1 MEAPYIVIIATGSE
15 ITAGRSLDTNS
26 GWMANQLF
34 ELGWKVKKFIGL
46 PDDPDLI
53 LSELNTLKQLAETRP
68 VLALMTGGLGPTE
81 DDYTLET
88 VLKLNGKKSYSVE
101 KAKIR
106 LQRIYESRGKQ
117 YSDILPTVL
126 RQTHVPEDCKTLDN
140 AVGIAVGFVEPIG
153 VNSYLVCM
161 PGVPSEMKE
170 MFTRRLVPELKRIYP
185 RENLVQK
192 TKWLWNIGESLYQKD
207 FVEANREELFHN
219 VEWGVTANRG
229 YIKCIFQSTESQQ
242 LDKIIQRLEKEY
254 PKIIS
259 DDVFVYDHEILL
271 AEKLTIAVGES
282 CTGGLLG
289 KKLTDSPGSSS
300 YFVGGFLT
308 YSNEMKVSLLGV
320 PNDVLEKFG
329 AVSRETAEAMAKGI
343 FEKTKADYCIS
354 ITGIAG
360 PEGGSEFKPVGT
372 VWIGLKTPDGN
383 IQTHSYIFPGNREGI
398 RENASNTALFLLY
411 QSLKQRNL

>member
-1 MEAPYIVIIATGSE
+1 METPYIVIIATGSE
-15 ITAGRSLDTNS
+15 ITAGRSVDTNS

-34 ELGWKVKKFIGL
+34 EQGWKVKKFIAL

-53 LSELNTLKQLAETRP
+53 LSELQNLKDLAKTKP

-88 VLKLNGKKSYSVE
+88 VLKLNEKKSYSVE

-106 LQRIYESRGKQ
+106 LTRVYESRGKQ

-126 RQTHVPEDCKTLDN
+126 RQTHVPEDCKILDN
-140 AVGIAVGFVEPIG
+140 NVGIAVGFVEPLG
-153 VNSYLVCM
+153 VDSYLVCM
-161 PGVPSEMKE
+161 PGVPSEMKD
-170 MFTRRLVPELKRIYP
+170 MFTRRLTPELKRLYP

-207 FVEANREELFHN
+207 FVEKNRESLFSD

-229 YIKCIFQSTESQQ
+229 YIKCIFQSNDSEK
-242 LDKIIQRLEKEY
+242 LERIVNELEKQY

-259 DDVFVYDHEILL
+259 DDVFAYVHEELIS
-271 AEKLTIAVGES
+271 KQLTIAVGES

-289 KKLTDSPGSSS
+289 KKLTDLPGSSN

-308 YSNEMKVSLLGV
+308 YSNEMKEALLGV
-320 PNDVLEKFG
+320 SHDTLSQFG
-329 AVSRETAEAMAKGI
+329 AVSLETASSMAKGI

-360 PEGGSEFKPVGT
+360 PDGGTESKPVGT
-372 VWIGLKTPDGN
+372 VWIGLKTPDGQV
-383 IQTHSYIFPGNREGI
+383 QTHSYLFPGNREGI
-398 RENASNTALFLLY
+398 RENASNTALFLLN
-411 QSLKQRNL
+411 QSLKQRNI

>member
-1 MEAPYIVIIATGSE
+1 METPYIVIIATGSE
-15 ITAGRSLDTNS
+15 ITAGRSVDTNS
-26 GWMANQLF
+26 GWIANQLF
-34 ELGWKVKKFIGL
+34 ELGWKVKKFIAL
-46 PDDPDLI
+46 PDDPELI
-53 LSELNTLKQLAETRP
+53 LSELQNLKDLAKTKP
-68 VLALMTGGLGPTE
+68 VLAIMTGGLGPTE

-106 LQRIYESRGKQ
+106 LTRVYESRGKQ

-126 RQTHVPEDCKTLDN
+126 RQTHVPEDCKILDN
-140 AVGIAVGFVEPIG
+140 NVGIAVGFVEPLG
-153 VNSYLVCM
+153 VDSYLVCM
-161 PGVPSEMKE
+161 PGVPSEMKD
-170 MFTRRLVPELKRIYP
+170 MFTRRLTPELKRLYP

-207 FVEANREELFHN
+207 FVEKNRESLFSD

-229 YIKCIFQSTESQQ
+229 YIKCIFQSNDSEK
-242 LDKIIQRLEKEY
+242 LERIVNELEKQY

-259 DDVFVYDHEILL
+259 DDVFAYVHEELISK
-271 AEKLTIAVGES
+271 KLTIAVGES

-289 KKLTDSPGSSS
+289 KKLTDSPGSST

-308 YSNEMKVSLLGV
+308 YSNEMKESLLGV
-320 PNDVLEKFG
+320 SHNILSQFG
-329 AVSRETAEAMAKGI
+329 AVSLETASSMANGI

-360 PEGGSEFKPVGT
+360 PDGGTESKPVGT
-372 VWIGLKTPDGN
+372 VWIGLKTPDGQV
-383 IQTHSYIFPGNREGI
+383 QTHSYIFPGNREGI

-411 QSLKQRNL
+411 QSLKQRNI

>member
-1 MEAPYIVIIATGSE
+1 METPYIVIISTGSE

-53 LSELNTLKQLAETRP
+53 LSELQHLKHLAETRP
-68 VLALMTGGLGPTE
+68 VLILMTGGLGPTE

-88 VLKLNGKKSYSVE
+88 VLKLSGKKSYSVE

-140 AVGIAVGFVEPIG
+140 TVGIAVGFVEPIG
-153 VNSYLVCM
+153 TDSYLVCM

-170 MFTRRLVPELKRIYP
+170 MFSRRLVPELKRIYP
-185 RENLVQK
+185 RENLVQR

-207 FVEANREELFHN
+207 FVETHRDELFQN

-229 YIKCIFQSTESQQ
+229 YIKCIFQSSDSKN
-242 LDKIIQRLEKEY
+242 LDTIIQRLEAQY

-259 DDVFVYDHEILL
+259 DDVFAFVHEHLIS
-271 AEKLTIAVGES
+271 EKLTIAVGES

-289 KKLTDSPGSSS
+289 KKLTDFPGSST
-300 YFVGGFLT
+300 YFIGGFLT
-308 YSNEMKVSLLGV
+308 YSNEMKKSLLGV
-320 PNDVLEKFG
+320 PGDTLDQFG
-329 AVSRETAEAMAKGI
+329 AVSKETAEAMARGI
-343 FEKTKADYCIS
+343 SEKTKADYCIS

-360 PEGGSEFKPVGT
+360 PDGGTESKPVGT
-372 VWIGLKTPDGN
+372 VWIGLKTPDGLV
-383 IQTHSYIFPGNREGI
+383 QTHSYLFPGNREGI
-398 RENASNTALFLLY
+398 RENASNTAIFLLY
-411 QSLKQRNL
+411 QSLKLRNV

>member
-1 MEAPYIVIIATGSE
+1 MEAPYIVIISTGSE

-34 ELGWKVKKFIGL
+34 ELGWKVKKFIAL
-46 PDDPDLI
+46 PDDPELI
-53 LSELNTLKQLAETRP
+53 LSELKTLKQLAESKP
-68 VLALMTGGLGPTE
+68 VLVLMTGGLGPTE

-88 VLKLNGKKSYSVE
+88 VLKLSGKKSYSVE

-117 YSDILPTVL
+117 YSDILPTVM

-140 AVGIAVGFVEPIG
+140 HVGIAVGFVEPIG
-153 VNSYLVCM
+153 VDSYLVCM

-170 MFTRRLVPELKRIYP
+170 MFARRLTPELKRIYP

-207 FVEANREELFHN
+207 FVEAHRDRLFSG

-229 YIKCIFQSTESQQ
+229 YIKCIFQS
-242 LDKIIQRLEKEY
+242 LDSKKLEKVVAELENQY

-259 DDVFVYDHEILL
+259 DDVFTFVHEELISK
-271 AEKLTIAVGES
+271 KLTIAVGES

-308 YSNEMKVSLLGV
+308 YSNELKESLLGV
-320 PNDVLEKFG
+320 PEDTLNQFG
-329 AVSRETAEAMAKGI
+329 AVSKETATAMAKGI
-343 FEKTKADYCIS
+343 SEKTKADYCIS

-360 PEGGSEFKPVGT
+360 PDGGTDEKPVGM
-372 VWIGLKTPDGN
+372 VWIGIKSPEGS
-383 IQTHSYIFPGNREGI
+383 IETHSYIFPGNRESI

-411 QSLKQRNL
+411 QSLKQRNV

>member
-1 MEAPYIVIIATGSE
+1 MESPYIVIIATGSE

-34 ELGWKVKKFIGL
+34 ELGWKVKKFIAL
-46 PDDPDLI
+46 PDDPELI
-53 LSELNTLKQLAETRP
+53 LSELQNLKELSKTKP

-88 VLKLNGKKSYSVE
+88 VLKLSGKKTYSVE

-106 LQRIYESRGKQ
+106 LTRVYESRGKQ

-126 RQTHVPEDCKTLDN
+126 RQTHVPEDCKILDN
-140 AVGIAVGFVEPIG
+140 NVGIAVGFVEPIG
-153 VNSYLVCM
+153 ADSYLVCM

-170 MFTRRLVPELKRIYP
+170 MFTRRFTPELKRLYP

-207 FVEANREELFHN
+207 FVEKNRENLFSG

-229 YIKCIFQSTESQQ
+229 YIKCIFQSNDSEKLERIVSE
-242 LDKIIQRLEKEY
+242 LEKQY

-259 DDVFVYDHEILL
+259 DDVFSYVHEELI
-271 AEKLTIAVGES
+271 ANQLTIAVGES

-289 KKLTDSPGSSS
+289 KKLTDQPGSSS

-308 YSNEMKVSLLGV
+308 YSNEMKESQLGV
-320 PNDVLEKFG
+320 SHEILNQFG
-329 AVSRETAEAMAKGI
+329 AVSMETASSMVNGI

-360 PEGGSEFKPVGT
+360 PDGGTDAKPVGT
-372 VWIGLKTPDGN
+372 VWIGLKTPDGSV
-383 IQTHSYIFPGNREGI
+383 QTHSYIFPGNREGV

-411 QSLKQRNL
+411 QSLKQRNI

>member
-34 ELGWKVKKFIGL
+34 ELGWKVKKFIAL
-46 PDDPDLI
+46 PDDPELI
-53 LSELNTLKQLAETRP
+53 LTELQTLKRFSETRP
-68 VLALMTGGLGPTE
+68 VLVLMTGGLGPTE

-88 VLKLNGKKSYSVE
+88 VLKLSGKKSYSVE

-117 YSDILPTVL
+117 YSDILPTVI

-140 AVGIAVGFVEPIG
+140 NVGIAVGFVEPIG
-153 VNSYLVCM
+153 VDSYLVCM

-170 MFTRRLVPELKRIYP
+170 MFTRRLTPELKRIYP

-207 FVEANREELFHN
+207 FVEANRERLFSE
-219 VEWGVTANRG
+219 VDWGVTANRG
-229 YIKCIFQSTESQQ
+229 YIKCIFQSTNAE
-242 LDKIIQRLEKEY
+242 KLEHIVRELENQY

-259 DDVFVYDHEILL
+259 DDVFTYVHEELL
-271 AEKLTIAVGES
+271 AKKLTIAVGES

-289 KKLTDSPGSSS
+289 KKLTETPGSSS
-300 YFVGGFLT
+300 YFIGGFLT
-308 YSNEMKVSLLGV
+308 YSNEMKESLLGV
-320 PNDVLEKFG
+320 SREILNQYG
-329 AVSRETAEAMAKGI
+329 AVSKETAEAMVKGI
-343 FEKTKADYCIS
+343 FEKTNSDYCIS

-360 PEGGSEFKPVGT
+360 PDGGTDTKPVGT
-372 VWIGLKTPDGN
+372 VWIGLKTPDGS
-383 IQTHSYIFPGNREGI
+383 IESHLYLFPGNREGI

-411 QSLKQRNL
+411 QSLKQRIV

>member
-34 ELGWKVKKFIGL
+34 ELGWRVKKFIAL
-46 PDDPDLI
+46 PDDPGLI
-53 LSELNTLKQLAETRP
+53 LSELQNLKQLAESRP
-68 VLALMTGGLGPTE
+68 VLAIMTGGLGPTE

-88 VLKLNGKKSYSVE
+88 VLKLNGKKSYAVE

-117 YSDILPTVL
+117 YSDILPSVI

-140 AVGIAVGFVEPIG
+140 TVGIAVGFVEPIG
-153 VNSYLVCM
+153 TDSYLVCM

-170 MFTRRLVPELKRIYP
+170 MFTRKLVPELKRIYP

-207 FVEANREELFHN
+207 FVETHRNELFEN

-229 YIKCIFQSTESQQ
+229 YIKCIFQSTDSKN
-242 LDKIIQRLEKEY
+242 LDTIIQRLEGQY

-259 DDVFVYDHEILL
+259 DDVFEFVHENLRSQ
-271 AEKLTIAVGES
+271 KLTIAVGES

-289 KKLTDSPGSSS
+289 KKLTDFPGSSS
-300 YFVGGFLT
+300 YFIGGFLT
-308 YSNEMKVSLLGV
+308 YSNEMKKSLIGV
-320 PNDVLEKFG
+320 PNELLLQFG
-329 AVSRETAEAMAKGI
+329 AVSKETAEAMAKGI
-343 FEKTKADYCIS
+343 FERTKADYCIS

-360 PEGGSEFKPVGT
+360 PDGGTNEKPLGT
-372 VWIGLKTPDGN
+372 VWIGLKIPDGS
-383 IQTHSYIFPGNREGI
+383 IQTHSYLFPGNREGI

-411 QSLKQRNL
+411 QSLKQRNV

>member
-1 MEAPYIVIIATGSE
+1 MKAPYIVIISTGSE
-15 ITAGRSLDTNS
+15 ITAGRSVDTNA

-34 ELGWKVKKFIGL
+34 ELGWKVKKIIGL

-53 LSELNTLKQLAETRP
+53 LSELQTLKQLAEIKP
-68 VLALMTGGLGPTE
+68 VLVLMTGGLGPTE

-106 LQRIYESRGKQ
+106 LVNVYESRGKQ
-117 YSDILPTVL
+117 YSEILPTVL

-140 AVGIAVGFVEPIG
+140 TVGIAVGFVEPMG
-153 VNSYLVCM
+153 TNSYLVCM
-161 PGVPSEMKE
+161 PGVPTEMKE
-170 MFTRRLVPELKRIYP
+170 MFRRRLVPELKRIYP
-185 RENLVQK
+185 RENLVQR

-207 FVEANREELFHN
+207 FVDTHREELFQN

-229 YIKCIFQSTESQQ
+229 YIKCIFQSTDANQ
-242 LDKIIQRLEKEY
+242 LDTIVQRLETQY

-259 DDVFVYDHEILL
+259 DDVFDFVHEHLL
-271 AEKLTIAVGES
+271 SEKLTIAVGES

-289 KKLTDSPGSSS
+289 KKLTDTAGSSA
-300 YFVGGFLT
+300 YFLGGFLT
-308 YSNEMKVSLLGV
+308 YSNKMKESLLGV
-320 PNDVLEKFG
+320 SSDTLQQFG
-329 AVSRETAEAMAKGI
+329 AVSKETAEAMAKGI

-360 PEGGSEFKPVGT
+360 PNGGTEQKPVGT
-372 VWIGLKTPDGN
+372 VWIGLKTPDGS
-383 IQTHSYIFPGNREGI
+383 IQTHSYLFLGNREGI
-398 RENASNTALFLLY
+398 RENASNTALFLLN
-411 QSLKQRNL
+411 QSLKQRNV

>member
-1 MEAPYIVIIATGSE
+1 MESPYIVIIATGSE

-34 ELGWKVKKFIGL
+34 ELGWKVKKFIAL
-46 PDDPDLI
+46 PDDPELI
-53 LSELNTLKQLAETRP
+53 LSELQNLKELSKTKP

-88 VLKLNGKKSYSVE
+88 VLKLSEKKSYSVE

-106 LQRIYESRGKQ
+106 LTRVYESRGKQ
-117 YSDILPTVL
+117 YSDILPAVL
-126 RQTHVPEDCKTLDN
+126 RQTHVPEDCKILDN
-140 AVGIAVGFVEPIG
+140 NVGIAVGFVEPIG
-153 VNSYLVCM
+153 ADSYLVCM

-170 MFTRRLVPELKRIYP
+170 MFTRRLTPELKRLYP

-207 FVEANREELFHN
+207 FVEKNRENLFSG

-229 YIKCIFQSTESQQ
+229 YIKCIFQSNDSEK
-242 LDKIIQRLEKEY
+242 LERIVNELEKQY

-259 DDVFVYDHEILL
+259 DDVFSFVHEELIS
-271 AEKLTIAVGES
+271 KQLTIAVGES

-289 KKLTDSPGSSS
+289 KKLTDLPGSSS

-308 YSNEMKVSLLGV
+308 YSNEMKESLLGV
-320 PNDVLEKFG
+320 SHEILSQFG
-329 AVSRETAEAMAKGI
+329 AVSMETASSMANGI

-360 PEGGSEFKPVGT
+360 PDGGTNTKPVGT
-372 VWIGLKTPDGN
+372 IWIGLKTPDGSV
-383 IQTHSYIFPGNREGI
+383 QTHSYIFPGNREGI

-411 QSLKQRNL
+411 QSLKQRNI

>member
-1 MEAPYIVIIATGSE
+1 MEPPYIVIIASGSE

-34 ELGWKVKKFIGL
+34 ELGWKVKKFITL

-53 LSELNTLKQLAETRP
+53 LSELQTLKELTKSKP

-88 VLKLNGKKSYSVE
+88 VLKLSGKKSYSVE

-117 YSDILPTVL
+117 YSDILPTVM
-126 RQTHVPEDCKTLDN
+126 RQTHVPEDCKILDN
-140 AVGIAVGFVEPIG
+140 NVGIAVGFVEPIG
-153 VNSYLVCM
+153 VDSYLVCM

-170 MFTRRLVPELKRIYP
+170 MFTRRLTPELKRIYP

-207 FVEANREELFHN
+207 FVEAHRDELFSG

-229 YIKCIFQSTESQQ
+229 YIKCIFQSTDLAKLEKIISELESQ
-242 LDKIIQRLEKEY
+242 Y

-259 DDVFVYDHEILL
+259 DDVFTFVHEELV
-271 AEKLTIAVGES
+271 AKKLTIAVGES

-300 YFVGGFLT
+300 YFIGGFLT
-308 YSNEMKVSLLGV
+308 YSNEMKESLLGV
-320 PNDVLEKFG
+320 PSDILNQFG
-329 AVSRETAEAMAKGI
+329 AVSRETAEAMVRGI
-343 FEKTKADYCIS
+343 SEKTKADYSIS

-360 PEGGSEFKPVGT
+360 PDGGTDTKPLGT
-372 VWIGLKTPDGN
+372 VWIGIKSPDGS
-383 IQTHSYIFPGNREGI
+383 IETHSYIFPGNRESI

-411 QSLKQRNL
+411 QSLKQRKV

>member
-1 MEAPYIVIIATGSE
+1 MKAPYIVIISTGSE
-15 ITAGRSLDTNS
+15 ITAGRSVDTNA

-34 ELGWKVKKFIGL
+34 ELGWKVKKIIGL

-53 LSELNTLKQLAETRP
+53 LSELQTLKQLAETKP
-68 VLALMTGGLGPTE
+68 VLVLMTGGLGPTE

-106 LQRIYESRGKQ
+106 LVNVYESRGKQ
-117 YSDILPTVL
+117 YSEILPTVL

-140 AVGIAVGFVEPIG
+140 TVGIAVGFVEPMG
-153 VNSYLVCM
+153 TNSYLVCM
-161 PGVPSEMKE
+161 PGVPAEMKE
-170 MFTRRLVPELKRIYP
+170 MFRRRLVPELKRIYP
-185 RENLVQK
+185 RENLVQR

-207 FVEANREELFHN
+207 FVDTHREELFQN

-229 YIKCIFQSTESQQ
+229 YIKCIFQSTDANQ
-242 LDKIIQRLEKEY
+242 LDTIVQRLETQY

-259 DDVFVYDHEILL
+259 DDVFDFVHEHLL
-271 AEKLTIAVGES
+271 SEKLTIAVGES

-289 KKLTDSPGSSS
+289 KKLTDTAGSSA
-300 YFVGGFLT
+300 YFLGGFLT
-308 YSNEMKVSLLGV
+308 YSNKMKESLLGV
-320 PNDVLEKFG
+320 SSDTLQQFG
-329 AVSRETAEAMAKGI
+329 AVSKEAAEAMAKGI

-360 PEGGSEFKPVGT
+360 PNGGTEQKPVGT
-372 VWIGLKTPDGN
+372 VWIGLKTPDGS
-383 IQTHSYIFPGNREGI
+383 IQTHSYLFPGNREGI
-398 RENASNTALFLLY
+398 RENASNTALFLLN
-411 QSLKQRNL
+411 QSLKQRNV

>member
-1 MEAPYIVIIATGSE
+1 MESPYIVIIATGSE

-34 ELGWKVKKFIGL
+34 ELGWKVKKFIAL
-46 PDDPDLI
+46 PDDPELI
-53 LSELNTLKQLAETRP
+53 LSELQNLKELSKTKP

-88 VLKLNGKKSYSVE
+88 VLKLSGKKSYSVE

-106 LQRIYESRGKQ
+106 LTRVYESRGKQ

-126 RQTHVPEDCKTLDN
+126 RQTHVPEDCKILDN
-140 AVGIAVGFVEPIG
+140 NVGIAVGFVEPIG
-153 VNSYLVCM
+153 ADSYLVCM

-170 MFTRRLVPELKRIYP
+170 MFTRRFTPELKRLYP

-207 FVEANREELFHN
+207 FVEKNRENLFSG

-229 YIKCIFQSTESQQ
+229 YIKCIFQSNDSEKLERIVSE
-242 LDKIIQRLEKEY
+242 LEKQY

-259 DDVFVYDHEILL
+259 DDVFSYVHEELI
-271 AEKLTIAVGES
+271 ANQLTIAVGES

-289 KKLTDSPGSSS
+289 KKLTDLPGSSS

-308 YSNEMKVSLLGV
+308 YSNEMKESQLGV
-320 PNDVLEKFG
+320 SHEILNQFG
-329 AVSRETAEAMAKGI
+329 AVSMETASSMVNGI

-360 PEGGSEFKPVGT
+360 PDGGTDTKPVGT
-372 VWIGLKTPDGN
+372 VWIGLKTPDGSV
-383 IQTHSYIFPGNREGI
+383 QTHSYIFPGNREGI

-411 QSLKQRNL
+411 QSLKQRNI

>member
-1 MEAPYIVIIATGSE
+1 METPYIVIIATGSE
-15 ITAGRSLDTNS
+15 ITAGRSVDTNS

-34 ELGWKVKKFIGL
+34 ELGWKVKKFIAL

-53 LSELNTLKQLAETRP
+53 LSELQNLKDLAKTKP

-106 LQRIYESRGKQ
+106 LTRVYESRGKQ
-117 YSDILPTVL
+117 YSDILPTVF
-126 RQTHVPEDCKTLDN
+126 RQTHVPEDCKILDN
-140 AVGIAVGFVEPIG
+140 NVGIAVGFVEPLG
-153 VNSYLVCM
+153 VDSYLVCM
-161 PGVPSEMKE
+161 PGVPSEMKD
-170 MFTRRLVPELKRIYP
+170 MFTRRLTPELKRLYP

-207 FVEANREELFHN
+207 FVEKNRESLFSD

-229 YIKCIFQSTESQQ
+229 YIKCIFQSNDSEK
-242 LDKIIQRLEKEY
+242 LERIVNELEKQY

-259 DDVFVYDHEILL
+259 DDVFAYVHEELIS
-271 AEKLTIAVGES
+271 KQLTIAVGES

-289 KKLTDSPGSSS
+289 KKLTDLPGSSN

-308 YSNEMKVSLLGV
+308 YSNEMKEALLGV
-320 PNDVLEKFG
+320 SHDTLSQFG
-329 AVSRETAEAMAKGI
+329 AVSLETASSMAKGI

-360 PEGGSEFKPVGT
+360 PDGGTESKPVGT
-372 VWIGLKTPDGN
+372 VWIGLKTPDGQV
-383 IQTHSYIFPGNREGI
+383 QTHSYLFPGNREGI
-398 RENASNTALFLLY
+398 RENASNTALFLLN
-411 QSLKQRNL
+411 QSLKQRNI

>member
-34 ELGWKVKKFIGL
+34 ELGWKVKKIIAL

-53 LSELNTLKQLAETRP
+53 LSELQILKKLSESRP

-88 VLKLNGKKSYSVE
+88 VLKLSGKKSYSVE

-117 YSDILPTVL
+117 YSDILPTVI

-140 AVGIAVGFVEPIG
+140 SVGIAVGFMESIG
-153 VNSYLVCM
+153 VDSYLVCM

-170 MFTRRLVPELKRIYP
+170 MFTRRLTPELKRIYP

-207 FVEANREELFHN
+207 FVETHREELFEG

-229 YIKCIFQSTESQQ
+229 YIKCIFQSTDSNKLETVVAALESQ
-242 LDKIIQRLEKEY
+242 Y

-259 DDVFVYDHEILL
+259 DDVFTFVHEELISK
-271 AEKLTIAVGES
+271 KLTIAVGES

-289 KKLTDSPGSSS
+289 KKLTDPPGSSS
-300 YFVGGFLT
+300 YFIGGFLT
-308 YSNEMKVSLLGV
+308 YSNDLKQSLLGV
-320 PNDVLEKFG
+320 SKDTLDQFG
-329 AVSRETAEAMAKGI
+329 AVSKETAIAMAKGI
-343 FEKTKADYCIS
+343 SEKTKADYSIS

-360 PEGGSEFKPVGT
+360 PDGGSDEKPVGT
-372 VWIGLKTPDGN
+372 VWIGIKSSDGS
-383 IQTHSYIFPGNREGI
+383 IESHSYLFPGNRESI
-398 RENASNTALFLLY
+398 RENASNTALFLIY
-411 QSLKQRNL
+411 QSLKQRKV

>member
-34 ELGWKVKKFIGL
+34 ELGWKVKKFIAL

-53 LSELNTLKQLAETRP
+53 ISELQMLKKLSETRP
-68 VLALMTGGLGPTE
+68 VLAIMTGGLGPTE

-88 VLKLNGKKSYSVE
+88 VLKLTGKKSYSVE

-106 LQRIYESRGKQ
+106 LTRVYESRGKQ

-126 RQTHVPEDCKTLDN
+126 RQTFVPEDCKILDN
-140 AVGIAVGFVEPIG
+140 NVGIAVGFVELIG
-153 VNSYLVCM
+153 VDSYLVCM

-170 MFTRRLVPELKRIYP
+170 MFTRRLTPELKRLYP

-207 FVEANREELFHN
+207 FVEKFREDLFSE
-219 VEWGVTANRG
+219 VDWGVTANRG
-229 YIKCIFQSTESQQ
+229 YIKCIFQSNNVSKLE
-242 LDKIIQRLEKEY
+242 KIIERLEEQY

-259 DDVFVYDHEILL
+259 DDVFSYVHEELISRNHS
-271 AEKLTIAVGES
+271 IAVGES

-289 KKLTDSPGSSS
+289 KKLSDSPGSSS
-300 YFVGGFLT
+300 YFLGGFLT
-308 YSNEMKVSLLGV
+308 YSNDLKESLLGV
-320 PNDVLEKFG
+320 PANVLSEFG
-329 AVSRETAEAMAKGI
+329 AVSEEAAKAMAKGI

-360 PEGGSEFKPVGT
+360 PDGGTDIKPVGT
-372 VWIGLKTPDGN
+372 VWIGLKTPDDT
-383 IQTHSYIFPGNREGI
+383 IQTHSYLFPGNREGI

-411 QSLKQRNL
+411 QSLKQRNV

>member
-1 MEAPYIVIIATGSE
+1 METPYIVIIATGSE
-15 ITAGRSLDTNS
+15 ITAGRSVDTNS

-34 ELGWKVKKFIGL
+34 ELGWKVKKFIAL

-53 LSELNTLKQLAETRP
+53 LSELQNLKDLAKTKP

-106 LQRIYESRGKQ
+106 LTRVYESRGKQ

-126 RQTHVPEDCKTLDN
+126 RQTHVPEDCKILDN
-140 AVGIAVGFVEPIG
+140 NVGIAVGFVEPLG
-153 VNSYLVCM
+153 VDSYLVCM
-161 PGVPSEMKE
+161 PGVPSEMKD
-170 MFTRRLVPELKRIYP
+170 MFTRRLTPELKRLYP

-207 FVEANREELFHN
+207 FVEKNRESLFSD

-229 YIKCIFQSTESQQ
+229 YIKCIFQSNDSEK
-242 LDKIIQRLEKEY
+242 LERIVNELEKQY

-259 DDVFVYDHEILL
+259 DDVFAYVHEELIS
-271 AEKLTIAVGES
+271 KQLTIAVGES

-289 KKLTDSPGSSS
+289 KKLTDLPGSSN

-308 YSNEMKVSLLGV
+308 YSNEMKEALLGV
-320 PNDVLEKFG
+320 SHDTLSQFG
-329 AVSRETAEAMAKGI
+329 AVSLETASSMAKGI

-360 PEGGSEFKPVGT
+360 PDGGTESKPVGT
-372 VWIGLKTPDGN
+372 VWIGLKTPDGQV
-383 IQTHSYIFPGNREGI
+383 QTHSYLFPGNREGI
-398 RENASNTALFLLY
+398 RENASNTALFLLN
-411 QSLKQRNL
+411 QSLKQRNI

>member
-53 LSELNTLKQLAETRP
+53 LSELQALKHLAESRP

-88 VLKLNGKKSYSVE
+88 VLKLSGKKSYSVE

-106 LQRIYESRGKQ
+106 LTRFYESRGKQ
-117 YSDILPTVL
+117 YSDILPTVI

-153 VNSYLVCM
+153 TDSYLVCM

-185 RENLVQK
+185 RENLVQQ

-207 FVEANREELFHN
+207 FVEANREELFQN

-229 YIKCIFQSTESQQ
+229 YIKCIFQSTDSKI
-242 LDKIIQRLEKEY
+242 LDRIIQRLEKEY

-259 DDVFVYDHEILL
+259 DDVFTYDHETLL

-308 YSNEMKVSLLGV
+308 YSNEMKESLLGV
-320 PNDVLEKFG
+320 PRNVLEEFG

-360 PEGGSEFKPVGT
+360 PDGGSDVKPVGT
-372 VWIGLKTPDGN
+372 VWIGLKNPDGQ
-383 IQTHSYIFPGNREGI
+383 IHTHSYIFPGNRESI

-411 QSLKQRNL
+411 QSLKQRKV

>member
-1 MEAPYIVIIATGSE
+1 MEAPFIVIIASGSE

-26 GWMANQLF
+26 GWMANELF
-34 ELGWKVKKFIGL
+34 ELGWKVKKFITL

-53 LSELNTLKQLAETRP
+53 LLELQTLKRLAETRP
-68 VLALMTGGLGPTE
+68 VLVLMTGGLGPTE

-88 VLKLNGKKSYSVE
+88 VLKLSGKKSYSVE

-106 LQRIYESRGKQ
+106 LTRIYESRGKQ
-117 YSDILPTVL
+117 YSDILPTVI
-126 RQTHVPEDCKTLDN
+126 RQTHVPEDTKTLDN
-140 AVGIAVGFVEPIG
+140 SVGIAVGFVEPIG
-153 VNSYLVCM
+153 VDSYLVCM

-207 FVEANREELFHN
+207 FVETHRDRLFQD

-229 YIKCIFQSTESQQ
+229 YIKCIFQSTDSKKLEA
-242 LDKIIQRLEKEY
+242 IISELETQY
-254 PKIIS
+254 SKIIS
-259 DDVFVYDHEILL
+259 DDVFSFVHEELL
-271 AEKLTIAVGES
+271 SKNLTIAVGES

-300 YFVGGFLT
+300 YFIGGFLT
-308 YSNEMKVSLLGV
+308 YSNEMKEALLSV
-320 PNDVLEKFG
+320 PGEMIESFG
-329 AVSRETAEAMAKGI
+329 AVSKEVASAMVEGI
-343 FEKTKADYCIS
+343 YQKTNARYCIS

-360 PEGGSEFKPVGT
+360 PGGGSDEKPVGT
-372 VWIGLKTPDGN
+372 VWIGLKTPDGS
-383 IQTHSYIFPGNREGI
+383 IETHSYIFPGNRESI

-411 QSLKQRNL
+411 QSLKQRKI